1 MFDFHY
7 IDVDAVN
14 GGCYSTT
21 DGSVDCAAFQVHRV
35 GCDLHPS
42 RTLSEKLVILTHL
55 VFDVITVLSLSAI
68 VLRWPLRRSKKR
80 HLRVQCLCR
89 NLRIPSKALTV
100 EHLDQCGLQMRNEY
114 TCVEIETWLTG
125 SQLYPKIV
133 LSLNRYHK
141 RFWSWSRAPPKFR
154 ILMESL

>member
-68 VLRWPLRRSKKR
+68 VLQRRFSLVTFSFAQPLSCANVTDVCVARDDRGLVVESLLGVSAFVPSQCRLIGASTVRR
-80 HLRVQCLCR
+80 
-89 NLRIPSKALTV
+89 ATV
-100 EHLDQCGLQMRNEY
+100 LD
-114 TCVEIETWLTG
+114 G
-125 SQLYPKIV
+125 SMK
-133 LSLNRYHK
+133 
-141 RFWSWSRAPPKFR
+141 RAPSVIHR
-154 ILMESL
+154 VARSS